1 MADYYDLLGV
11 GRDADADTLKRAY
24 RSKARKFHPDINK
37 EPGAEDR
44 FKEIGRAYEVL
55 SDPQTRA
62 RYDQFGEAGL
72 GGAAG
77 APDMGDM
84 GGFADLFETFF
95 QGFGGQG
102 GAAGGRS
109 SRRGPQQG
117 DDLRYDLTIDF
128 EQAVFGQEQEIKIPH
143 LETCDTCGGS
153 GAKAGSG
160 PTTCGTCGGA
170 GQVRRATRTP
180 FGSFTQVAECPN
192 CGGTGQVIAD
202 PCNACGGQGV
212 HQVRKKL
219 RINIPAGVDTGT
231 RLRVSGEGNAGPRG
245 GPSGDLYVFLTV
257 KSHPRLRRDGLNILS
272 TVNVSYLQAILGDT
286 IEVETVDGDT
296 PLEIPPG
303 TQPGTVLTLANKG
316 IPKLGNP
323 VARGD
328 QKVQVRCSSPRVCRT
343 PNGHCWRSWRAI
355 IRPVASSI
363 TITTAD
369 CSPGCSARS
378 DGDGPFPGSA
388 WHPLPSEFHPLQTG
402 PRVTSGWRS
411 ASGAVG
417 SGRTGSDGDSW
428 APGCRSS
435 GGGHR

>member
-1 MADYYDLLGV
+1 MADYYELLGV
-11 GRDADADTLKRAY
+11 SRDADAETLKRAY
-24 RSKARKFHPDINK
+24 RRLARQYHPDINK

-55 SDPQTRA
+55 SDPQTRG

-95 QGFGGQG
+95 SGFGGAS
-102 GAAGGRS
+102 AAGGRPR
-109 SRRGPQQG
+109 RRGPQQG
-117 DDLRYDLTIDF
+117 DDLRYDLTISF
-128 EQAVFGQEQEIKIPH
+128 EQAVFGEEQEIKIPH
-143 LETCDTCGGS
+143 LETCQTCSGS

-192 CGGTGQVIAD
+192 CAGTGQVIAD
-202 PCNACGGQGV
+202 PCSACGGQGV

-231 RLRVSGEGNAGPRG
+231 RLRVSGEGNAGLRG
-245 GPSGDLYVFLTV
+245 GPSGDLYVFISV
-257 KSHPRLRRDGLNILS
+257 KSHAKLRRDGLTVLS
-272 TVNVSYLQAILGDT
+272 DVKVSYLQAILGDN
-286 IEVETVDGDT
+286 IEVETVDG
-296 PLEIPPG
+296 PMEFEIPAG
-303 TQPGTVLTLANKG
+303 TQPGAVLTLPGKG

-328 QKVQVRCSSPRVCRT
+328 QRIAVTVQLPSRLSEDERSLLEQLA
-343 PNGHCWRSWRAI
+343 GHH
-355 IRPVASSI
+355 
-363 TITTAD
+363 
-369 CSPGCSARS
+369 SAR
-378 DGDGPFPGSA
+378 GRQ
-388 WHPLPSEFHPLQTG
+388 HHHHN
-402 PRVTSGWRS
+402 SGLFARLF
-411 ASGAVG
+411 GQKG
-417 SGRTGSDGDSW
+417 
-428 APGCRSS
+428 
-435 GGGHR
+435 

>member
-1 MADYYDLLGV
+1 MADFYDLLGV

-24 RSKARKFHPDINK
+24 RRLARQYHPDINK
-37 EPGAEDR
+37 EAGAEDR

-95 QGFGGQG
+95 QGFGGPG
-102 GAAGGRS
+102 GSAGGRPR
-109 SRRGPQQG
+109 RRGPQQG

-128 EQAVFGQEQEIKIPH
+128 DQAVFGQEREIKIPH
-143 LETCDTCGGS
+143 LETCDVCGGS
-153 GAKAGSG
+153 GAKPGSG

-180 FGSFTQVAECPN
+180 FGNFTQVAECPT

-202 PCNACGGQGV
+202 PCSSCSGRGV
-212 HQVRKKL
+212 REVRKKL

-231 RLRVSGEGNAGPRG
+231 RLRVSGEGNAGLRG
-245 GPSGDLYVFLTV
+245 GPAGDLYVFLTV
-257 KSHPRLRRDGLNILS
+257 RSHPRLKRDGLNVLS
-272 TVNVSYLQAILGDT
+272 DVKVSYLQAILGDT
-286 IEVETVDGDT
+286 IEVETVDGAQ
-296 PLEIPPG
+296 EIELPAG
-303 TQPGTVLTLANKG
+303 SQPGSVVTLSNKG

-328 QKVQVRCSSPRVCRT
+328 QRITVTVELPKRLSDAERGLLEQLA
-343 PNGHCWRSWRAI
+343 GHH
-355 IRPVASSI
+355 
-363 TITTAD
+363 
-369 CSPGCSARS
+369 SAR
-378 DGDGPFPGSA
+378 GKQ
-388 WHPLPSEFHPLQTG
+388 HHHHN
-402 PRVTSGWRS
+402 SGLFARLF
-411 ASGAVG
+411 GQKG
-417 SGRTGSDGDSW
+417 
-428 APGCRSS
+428 
-435 GGGHR
+435 

>member
-1 MADYYDLLGV
+1 MADFYDLLGV

-24 RSKARKFHPDINK
+24 RRLARQYHPDINK
-37 EPGAEDR
+37 EAGAEDR

-95 QGFGGQG
+95 QGFGGPG
-102 GAAGGRS
+102 GSAGGRPR
-109 SRRGPQQG
+109 RRGPQQG

-128 EQAVFGQEQEIKIPH
+128 DQAVFGQEQEIKIPH
-143 LETCDTCGGS
+143 LETCDVCDGS

-180 FGSFTQVAECPN
+180 FGNFTQVAECPT

-202 PCNACGGQGV
+202 PCSACGGQGV
-212 HQVRKKL
+212 NQVRKKL

-231 RLRVSGEGNAGPRG
+231 RLRVSGEGNAGLRG
-245 GPSGDLYVFLTV
+245 GPAGDLYVFLTV
-257 KSHPRLRRDGLNILS
+257 RSHPRLKRDGLNVLS
-272 TVNVSYLQAILGDT
+272 DVKVSYLQAILGDT
-286 IEVETVDGDT
+286 IEVETVDGAQ
-296 PLEIPPG
+296 EIELPAG
-303 TQPGTVLTLANKG
+303 SQPGSVVTLSNKG

-328 QKVQVRCSSPRVCRT
+328 QRITVTVELPKRLSDAERGLLEQLA
-343 PNGHCWRSWRAI
+343 GHH
-355 IRPVASSI
+355 
-363 TITTAD
+363 
-369 CSPGCSARS
+369 SAR
-378 DGDGPFPGSA
+378 GKQ
-388 WHPLPSEFHPLQTG
+388 HHHHN
-402 PRVTSGWRS
+402 SGLFARLF
-411 ASGAVG
+411 GQKG
-417 SGRTGSDGDSW
+417 
-428 APGCRSS
+428 
-435 GGGHR
+435 